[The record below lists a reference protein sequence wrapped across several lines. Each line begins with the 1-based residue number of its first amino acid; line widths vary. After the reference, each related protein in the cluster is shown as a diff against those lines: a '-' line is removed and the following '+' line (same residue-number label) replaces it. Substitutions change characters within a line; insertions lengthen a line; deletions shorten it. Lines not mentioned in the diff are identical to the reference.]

1 MSDLATMLLST
12 GAVKFGE
19 FVLTSGRKS
28 SFYVDVKKALTKPE
42 ILETIAREMSDYVVE
57 DLIAGM
63 ELGAVPIAA
72 AVSLRSMKP
81 YLILRKGK
89 REHGTGKRIEGDY
102 SSARTVIIVEDV
114 ATTGGSIIRSAEILR
129 AEGLKVDRALVVVD
143 REEGASASLQEIGI
157 ELIPLV
163 RIGDIKPKDL

>member
-1 MSDLATMLLST
+1 MTELASMLLST
-12 GAVKFGE
+12 GAVKFGD

-28 SFYVDVKKALTKPE
+28 SFYVDVKKALTKPK
-42 ILETIAREMSDYVVE
+42 ILETIAREMCDHVVE

-89 REHGTGKRIEGDY
+89 REHGTGKVIEGDY
-102 SSARTVIIVEDV
+102 STSSTVIIVEDV
-114 ATTGGSIIRSAEILR
+114 ATTGGSIVRSAEILR
-129 AEGLKVDRALVVVD
+129 AEGLKVERALVVVD
-143 REEGASASLQEIGI
+143 REEGASESLRDIGI

-163 RIGDIKPKDL
+163 RIGDIKPLE